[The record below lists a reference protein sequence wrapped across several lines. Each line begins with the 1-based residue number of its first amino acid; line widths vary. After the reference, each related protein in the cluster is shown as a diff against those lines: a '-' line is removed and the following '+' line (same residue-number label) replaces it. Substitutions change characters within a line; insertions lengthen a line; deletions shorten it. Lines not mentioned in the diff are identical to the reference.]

1 MLMRLAILGF
11 MAAAVATLLDRGT
24 LWEFTLDP
32 ERRLTMVAYWTLHTL
47 LLVLIVLAYRLLTR
61 PKRPTPIVLLTILG
75 IASIG
80 FVFGG
85 LLVADVYTLVR
96 LVFLDN
102 APGVIAFVVGALLV
116 RMIWRMFSNP
126 EPLLIKR
133 NDNADEPTWGDALN
147 SIAMVPVVV
156 IVFFVL
162 IALLSSTWQT
172 ASLVLDYALLG
183 RDPTTIEW
191 WDGLQRIAFYVA
203 HWEILAFV
211 AGAMIVAVVME
222 KLFAKPTKGPTDS
235 AQ

>member
-1 MLMRLAILGF
+1 

-32 ERRLTMVAYWTLHTL
+32 ERRLTMVAYWTLHAL
-47 LLVLIVLAYRLLTR
+47 LLVLNVLAFRSLTQR
-61 PKRPTPIVLLTILG
+61 KRPTLIVLLTILG
-75 IASIG
+75 IASIS

-85 LLVADVYTLVR
+85 LLVADVYTLIR

-133 NDNADEPTWGDALN
+133 NDNTNEPTWGDALS
-147 SIAMVPVVV
+147 SIAVVPVVV

-162 IALLSSTWQT
+162 IALLGSTMRT

-183 RDPTTIEW
+183 RDPATLDW

-203 HWEILAFV
+203 HWEILAFI
-211 AGAMIVAVVME
+211 AGVMVFAVVME
-222 KLFAKPTKGPTDS
+222 KLFAKPTKGPTDG